1 MIQSLRVINKQNS
14 PSQRVRG
21 RLQRRRRMA
30 RIIKTVGLASGDVL
44 SLSVMNGDTYLDSN
58 VSIAELNELINSPIL
73 RPRYRIFL
81 LHPDETIDYQIPDE
95 DILLS
100 GSSYSEQYQN
110 GQRRSLSFTL
120 HNSDKKYTPSINT
133 LWAESEFA
141 LDLGIEKDDGSIV
154 WKRSGIYVASSLTPS
169 ESVDSQTVSVQT
181 GDKFSIF
188 EGKAGTLETSYEI
201 PVGTDIEG
209 AIRGIL
215 LSAKGN
221 GYPFDSKP
229 IIYHSGFKGK
239 KTQAK
244 ISKSA
249 GETLGS
255 ILLELANQLS
265 AEMFY
270 NANGNL
276 TILPTQET
284 TLDIDKPVIC
294 YLNDENGDFSGL
306 SFGLQMSNIVNRVVV
321 IGATVN
327 GKVYTA
333 TAVNDDSASPL
344 CYQRIGYRTGQI
356 VNDSNITSQD
366 LADDRSKYELRK
378 QLILKSS
385 VSVNISFNPLLSV
398 NNLIEIT
405 DEFFGLDHERF
416 LLQGVSCGLDYSGSM
431 SITVSNVRNLPFA
444 SRI

>member
-1 MIQSLRVINKQNS
+1 
-14 PSQRVRG
+14 
-21 RLQRRRRMA
+21 MA

-58 VSIAELNELINSPIL
+58 VSITELNELINSPIL

-110 GQRRSLSFTL
+110 GQRRSLSFSLYNT
-120 HNSDKKYTPSINT
+120 DKKYTPSINI

-154 WKRSGIYVASSLTPS
+154 WKRSGIYVVSSLTPS
-169 ESVDSQTVSVQT
+169 ESIDSQTVSVQA

-209 AIRGIL
+209 AIKGIL

-333 TAVNDDSASPL
+333 TAVNDDSTSPL

-356 VNDSNITSQD
+356 INDSNITSQD

-385 VSVNISFNPLLSV
+385 VSVSISFNPLLSV

-416 LLQGVSCGLDYSGSM
+416 LLQGVSCSLDYSGTM

>member
-1 MIQSLRVINKQNS
+1 
-14 PSQRVRG
+14 
-21 RLQRRRRMA
+21 MA

-294 YLNDENGDFSGL
+294 YLNGENGDFSGL

>member
-1 MIQSLRVINKQNS
+1 
-14 PSQRVRG
+14 
-21 RLQRRRRMA
+21 MA

-58 VSIAELNELINSPIL
+58 VSITELNELINSPIL

-110 GQRRSLSFTL
+110 GQRRSLSFSLYNT
-120 HNSDKKYTPSINT
+120 DKKYTPSVNT
-133 LWAESEFA
+133 LWAESKFA

-154 WKRSGIYVASSLTPS
+154 WKRSGVYVVSSLTPS
-169 ESVDSQTVSVQT
+169 EGTDSQTVAVQT

-188 EGKAGTLETSYEI
+188 EGKTGTLETSYEI
-201 PVGTDIEG
+201 PSGTDIED

-215 LSAKGN
+215 LGSKGN
-221 GYPFDSKP
+221 GYPLDPSP
-229 IIYHSGFKGK
+229 IIYHSSFKGK

-333 TAVNDDSASPL
+333 TAVNDDSTSPL

-356 VNDSNITSQD
+356 INDSNITSQD

-385 VSVNISFNPLLSV
+385 VSVSISFNPLLSV

-416 LLQGVSCGLDYSGSM
+416 LLQGISCSLDYSGSM

>member
-1 MIQSLRVINKQNS
+1 
-14 PSQRVRG
+14 
-21 RLQRRRRMA
+21 MA

-333 TAVNDDSASPL
+333 TAVNDDSTSPL

-356 VNDSNITSQD
+356 INDSNITSQD
-366 LADDRSKYELRK
+366 LANDRSKYELRK

-385 VSVNISFNPLLSV
+385 VSVSISFNPLLSV

-416 LLQGVSCGLDYSGSM
+416 LLQGVSCSLDYSGTM

>member
-1 MIQSLRVINKQNS
+1 
-14 PSQRVRG
+14 
-21 RLQRRRRMA
+21 MA

-58 VSIAELNELINSPIL
+58 VGIAELNELINSPIL

-333 TAVNDDSASPL
+333 TAVNDDSTSPL

-356 VNDSNITSQD
+356 INDSNITSQD
-366 LADDRSKYELRK
+366 LANDRSKYELRK

-385 VSVNISFNPLLSV
+385 VSVSISFNPLLSV

-416 LLQGVSCGLDYSGSM
+416 LLQGVSCSLDYSGSM

>member
-1 MIQSLRVINKQNS
+1 
-14 PSQRVRG
+14 
-21 RLQRRRRMA
+21 MA

-58 VSIAELNELINSPIL
+58 VSITELNELINSPIL

-110 GQRRSLSFTL
+110 GQRRSLSFSLYNT
-120 HNSDKKYTPSINT
+120 DKKYTPSINI

-154 WKRSGIYVASSLTPS
+154 WKRSGIYVVSSLTPS
-169 ESVDSQTVSVQT
+169 ESVDSQTVSVQA

-209 AIRGIL
+209 AIKGIL

-221 GYPFDSKP
+221 GYPFDSQP
-229 IIYHSGFKGK
+229 IIYQSGFKGK

-321 IGATVN
+321 VGATVN

-333 TAVNDDSASPL
+333 TAVNDDSTSPL

-356 VNDSNITSQD
+356 INDSNITSQD
-366 LADDRSKYELRK
+366 LANDRSKYELRK

-385 VSVNISFNPLLSV
+385 VSVSISFNPLLSV

-416 LLQGVSCGLDYSGSM
+416 LLQGVSCSLDYSGTM

>member
-1 MIQSLRVINKQNS
+1 
-14 PSQRVRG
+14 
-21 RLQRRRRMA
+21 MA

-44 SLSVMNGDTYLDSN
+44 SLSVMNGDAYLDSN

-110 GQRRSLSFTL
+110 GQRRSLSFSLYNT
-120 HNSDKKYTPSINT
+120 DKKYTPSINI

-154 WKRSGIYVASSLTPS
+154 WKRSGIYVVSSLTPS
-169 ESVDSQTVSVQT
+169 ESIDSQTVSVQA

-209 AIRGIL
+209 AIKGIL

-333 TAVNDDSASPL
+333 TAVNDDSTSPL
-344 CYQRIGYRTGQI
+344 CYQRIGYRTVQI

-366 LADDRSKYELRK
+366 LADDRAKYEL
-378 QLILKSS
+378 
-385 VSVNISFNPLLSV
+385 
-398 NNLIEIT
+398 
-405 DEFFGLDHERF
+405 
-416 LLQGVSCGLDYSGSM
+416 
-431 SITVSNVRNLPFA
+431 
-444 SRI
+444 

>member
-1 MIQSLRVINKQNS
+1 
-14 PSQRVRG
+14 
-21 RLQRRRRMA
+21 MA

-58 VSIAELNELINSPIL
+58 VSIAELNELINSSIL

>member
-1 MIQSLRVINKQNS
+1 
-14 PSQRVRG
+14 
-21 RLQRRRRMA
+21 MA

-110 GQRRSLSFTL
+110 GQRRSLSFSLYNT
-120 HNSDKKYTPSINT
+120 DKKYTPSINI

-154 WKRSGIYVASSLTPS
+154 WKRSGIYVVSSLTPS
-169 ESVDSQTVSVQT
+169 ESVDSQTVSVQA

-209 AIRGIL
+209 AIKGIL

-333 TAVNDDSASPL
+333 TAVNDDSTSPL

-356 VNDSNITSQD
+356 INDSNITSQD
-366 LADDRSKYELRK
+366 LANDRSKYELRK

-385 VSVNISFNPLLSV
+385 VSVSISFNPLLSV

-416 LLQGVSCGLDYSGSM
+416 LLQGVSCSLDYSGSM

>member
-1 MIQSLRVINKQNS
+1 
-14 PSQRVRG
+14 
-21 RLQRRRRMA
+21 MA

-58 VSIAELNELINSPIL
+58 VSITELNELINSPIL

-110 GQRRSLSFTL
+110 GQRRSLSFSLYNT
-120 HNSDKKYTPSINT
+120 DKKYTPSINI

-154 WKRSGIYVASSLTPS
+154 WKRSGIYVVSSLTPS
-169 ESVDSQTVSVQT
+169 ESVDSQTVSVQA

-209 AIRGIL
+209 AIKGIL

-333 TAVNDDSASPL
+333 TAVNDDSTSPL

-356 VNDSNITSQD
+356 INDSNITSQD
-366 LADDRSKYELRK
+366 LADDRAKYELRK

-385 VSVNISFNPLLSV
+385 VSVSISFNPLLSV

-416 LLQGVSCGLDYSGSM
+416 LLQGVSCSLDYSGTM

>member
-1 MIQSLRVINKQNS
+1 
-14 PSQRVRG
+14 
-21 RLQRRRRMA
+21 MA

-58 VSIAELNELINSPIL
+58 VSITELNELINSPIL

-110 GQRRSLSFTL
+110 GQRRSLSFSLYNT
-120 HNSDKKYTPSINT
+120 DKKYTPSINI

-154 WKRSGIYVASSLTPS
+154 WKRSGIYVVSSLTPS

-209 AIRGIL
+209 AIKGIL

-229 IIYHSGFKGK
+229 IIYHSSFKGK

-321 IGATVN
+321 VGATVN

-333 TAVNDDSASPL
+333 TAVNDDSTSPL

-356 VNDSNITSQD
+356 INDSNITSQD

-416 LLQGVSCGLDYSGSM
+416 LLQGVSCSLDYSGSM

>member
-1 MIQSLRVINKQNS
+1 M
-14 PSQRVRG
+14 
-21 RLQRRRRMA
+21 
-30 RIIKTVGLASGDVL
+30 ASGDVL

-209 AIRGIL
+209 AIKGIL

>member
-1 MIQSLRVINKQNS
+1 
-14 PSQRVRG
+14 
-21 RLQRRRRMA
+21 MA
-30 RIIKTVGLASGDVL
+30 RIIKTIGLASGDVL
-44 SLSVMNGDTYLDSN
+44 SLSVMSGDTYLDSN
-58 VSIAELNELINSPIL
+58 VSIPELNDLINSPIL

-81 LHPDETIDYQIPDE
+81 LHPDETVDYQIPDE

-110 GQRRSLSFTL
+110 GQRRSLSFSLYNT
-120 HNSDKKYTPSINT
+120 DKKYTPSVNT
-133 LWAESEFA
+133 LWAETKFA
-141 LDLGIEKDDGSIV
+141 LDLGIEKDDGSII
-154 WKRSGIYVASSLTPS
+154 WKRSGVYVASSLTPS
-169 ESVDSQTVSVQT
+169 EDPDSQTVAVQT

-188 EGKAGTLETSYEI
+188 EGKLGTLETSYEI
-201 PVGTDIEG
+201 PTGTDIED

-215 LSAKGN
+215 LGSKGN
-221 GYPFDSKP
+221 GYPLDPAP
-229 IIYHSGFKGK
+229 IIYHSSFKGK

-270 NANGNL
+270 NSNGNL

-294 YLNDENGDFSGL
+294 ELTDSNGDFSGL
-306 SFGLQMSNIVNRVVV
+306 SFGLQVNNIVNRVVV
-321 IGATVN
+321 IGATVD

-333 TAVNDDSASPL
+333 IAENDDPTSPL
-344 CYQRIGYRTGQI
+344 CYQRIGYRTGPV
-356 VNDSNITSQD
+356 VNDSNITSQS
-366 LADDRSKYELRK
+366 LADDRAKYELRK

-385 VSVNISFNPLLSV
+385 VSTNISFNPLLSV

-416 LLQGVSCGLDYSGSM
+416 LLQGVSCSLDYSGAM

>member
-1 MIQSLRVINKQNS
+1 
-14 PSQRVRG
+14 
-21 RLQRRRRMA
+21 MA

-209 AIRGIL
+209 AIKGIL

-333 TAVNDDSASPL
+333 TAVNDDSTSPL

-366 LADDRSKYELRK
+366 LADDRAKYELRK

-416 LLQGVSCGLDYSGSM
+416 LLQGVSCSLDYSGTM

>member
-1 MIQSLRVINKQNS
+1 
-14 PSQRVRG
+14 
-21 RLQRRRRMA
+21 MA

-209 AIRGIL
+209 AIKGIL

-366 LADDRSKYELRK
+366 LADDRAKYELRK

-416 LLQGVSCGLDYSGSM
+416 LLQGVSCSLDYSGTM

>member
-1 MIQSLRVINKQNS
+1 
-14 PSQRVRG
+14 
-21 RLQRRRRMA
+21 MA

-110 GQRRSLSFTL
+110 GQRRSLSFSLYNT
-120 HNSDKKYTPSINT
+120 DKKYTPSINI

-154 WKRSGIYVASSLTPS
+154 WKRSGIYVVSSLTPS
-169 ESVDSQTVSVQT
+169 ESVDSQTVSVQA

-209 AIRGIL
+209 AIKGIL

-333 TAVNDDSASPL
+333 TAVNDDSTSPL

-366 LADDRSKYELRK
+366 LADDRAKYELRK

-416 LLQGVSCGLDYSGSM
+416 LLQGVSCSLDYSGTM

>member
-1 MIQSLRVINKQNS
+1 
-14 PSQRVRG
+14 
-21 RLQRRRRMA
+21 MA

-110 GQRRSLSFTL
+110 GQRRSLSFSLYNT
-120 HNSDKKYTPSINT
+120 DKKYTPSINI

-154 WKRSGIYVASSLTPS
+154 WKRSGIYVVSSLTPS
-169 ESVDSQTVSVQT
+169 ESVDSQTVSVQA

-209 AIRGIL
+209 AIKGIL

-333 TAVNDDSASPL
+333 TAVNDDSTSPL

-356 VNDSNITSQD
+356 INDSNITSQD

-416 LLQGVSCGLDYSGSM
+416 LLQGVSCSLDYSGSM

>member
-1 MIQSLRVINKQNS
+1 
-14 PSQRVRG
+14 
-21 RLQRRRRMA
+21 MA

-58 VSIAELNELINSPIL
+58 VNIAELNELINSPIL

-110 GQRRSLSFTL
+110 GQRRSLSFSLYNT
-120 HNSDKKYTPSINT
+120 DKKYTPSINL

-154 WKRSGIYVASSLTPS
+154 WKRSGIYVVSSLTPS
-169 ESVDSQTVSVQT
+169 ESVDSQTVSVQA

-209 AIRGIL
+209 AIKGIL

-284 TLDIDKPVIC
+284 TLDIDKPVVC

-366 LADDRSKYELRK
+366 LADDRAKYELRK

-385 VSVNISFNPLLSV
+385 VSVSISFNPLLSV

-416 LLQGVSCGLDYSGSM
+416 LLQGVSCSLDYSGSM

>member
-1 MIQSLRVINKQNS
+1 M
-14 PSQRVRG
+14 
-21 RLQRRRRMA
+21 
-30 RIIKTVGLASGDVL
+30 
-44 SLSVMNGDTYLDSN
+44 
-58 VSIAELNELINSPIL
+58 
-73 RPRYRIFL
+73 
-81 LHPDETIDYQIPDE
+81 
-95 DILLS
+95 
-100 GSSYSEQYQN
+100 
-110 GQRRSLSFTL
+110 
-120 HNSDKKYTPSINT
+120 
-133 LWAESEFA
+133 
-141 LDLGIEKDDGSIV
+141 GIEKDDGSIV
-154 WKRSGIYVASSLTPS
+154 WKRSGIYVVSSLTPS
-169 ESVDSQTVSVQT
+169 EGTDSQTVAVQT

-188 EGKAGTLETSYEI
+188 EGKTGTLETSYEI
-201 PVGTDIEG
+201 PSGTDIED

-215 LSAKGN
+215 LGSKGN

-229 IIYHSGFKGK
+229 IIYHSSFKGK

-333 TAVNDDSASPL
+333 TAVNDDSTSPL

-356 VNDSNITSQD
+356 INDSNITSQD

-416 LLQGVSCGLDYSGSM
+416 LLQGVSCSLDYSGTM

>member
-1 MIQSLRVINKQNS
+1 
-14 PSQRVRG
+14 
-21 RLQRRRRMA
+21 MA
-30 RIIKTVGLASGDVL
+30 RIIKTIGLASGDVL
-44 SLSVMNGDTYLDSN
+44 SLSVMSGDTYLDSN
-58 VSIAELNELINSPIL
+58 VSIPELNDLINSPIL

-81 LHPDETIDYQIPDE
+81 LHPDETVDYQIPDE

-110 GQRRSLSFTL
+110 GQRRSLSFSLYNT
-120 HNSDKKYTPSINT
+120 DKKYTPSINI

-154 WKRSGIYVASSLTPS
+154 WKRSGIYVVSSLTPS
-169 ESVDSQTVSVQT
+169 ESVDSQTVSVQA

-255 ILLELANQLS
+255 ILLEVANQLS

-333 TAVNDDSASPL
+333 TAVNDDSTSPL

-366 LADDRSKYELRK
+366 LADDRAKYELRK

-416 LLQGVSCGLDYSGSM
+416 LLQGVSCSLDYSGTM

>member
-1 MIQSLRVINKQNS
+1 
-14 PSQRVRG
+14 
-21 RLQRRRRMA
+21 MA

-110 GQRRSLSFTL
+110 GQRRSLSFSLYNT
-120 HNSDKKYTPSINT
+120 DKKYTPSINI

-154 WKRSGIYVASSLTPS
+154 WKRSGIYVVSSLTPS
-169 ESVDSQTVSVQT
+169 ESVDSQTVSVQA

-333 TAVNDDSASPL
+333 TAVNDDSTSPL

-356 VNDSNITSQD
+356 INDSNITSQD

-416 LLQGVSCGLDYSGSM
+416 LLQGVSCSLDYSGSM

>member
-1 MIQSLRVINKQNS
+1 
-14 PSQRVRG
+14 
-21 RLQRRRRMA
+21 MA

-58 VSIAELNELINSPIL
+58 VSITELNELINSPIL

-81 LHPDETIDYQIPDE
+81 LHPDETVDCQIPDE
-95 DILLS
+95 DILLN
-100 GSSYSEQYQN
+100 GSSYNEQYQN
-110 GQRRSLSFTL
+110 GQRRSLSFSLYNT
-120 HNSDKKYTPSINT
+120 DKKYTPSVNT
-133 LWAESEFA
+133 LWAESKFA

-154 WKRSGIYVASSLTPS
+154 WKRSGVYVVSSLTPS
-169 ESVDSQTVSVQT
+169 EGTDSQTVAVQT

-188 EGKAGTLETSYEI
+188 EGKTGTLETSYEI
-201 PVGTDIEG
+201 PSGTDIED

-215 LSAKGN
+215 LGSKGN
-221 GYPFDSKP
+221 GYPLDPSP
-229 IIYHSGFKGK
+229 IIYHSSFKGK

-333 TAVNDDSASPL
+333 TAVNDDSTSPL

-385 VSVNISFNPLLSV
+385 VSVSISFNPLLSV

-416 LLQGVSCGLDYSGSM
+416 LLQGISCSLDYSGSM